1 MDWSKYKDEF
11 ACDGSLRD
19 VYVLNTNVVIWKQF
33 LDFLK
38 SSGIHHSFRGEDS
51 TEYLADLAAYFKERS
66 ELGSLILSIDVNG
79 VIINCHFF
87 TETEI
92 EFDLDPKEVTGEDKA
107 NSVFQFMEIVSETLS
122 LPVRLTPENT
132 EETPIFEYTPR
143 DHTWNYI
150 PYYVKTT

>member
-1 MDWSKYKDEF
+1 MDWPKYKDEF

-19 VYVLNTNVVIWKQF
+19 VYVLNTNVAIWKQF

-38 SSGIHHSFRGEDS
+38 SSGIPHSFRGEERA
-51 TEYLADLAAYFKERS
+51 EYLDDLAAYFKKRS
-66 ELGSLILSIDVNG
+66 EHRSLILSMDVNG

-107 NSVFQFMEIVSETLS
+107 NSLFQFMETVSNTLS
-122 LPVRLTPENT
+122 LPIRMTPENT
-132 EETPIFEYTPR
+132 EETPIFEYSTR

-150 PYYVKTT
+150 PYYGKTT